1 MVRMDQ
7 GVAAVL
13 AAGVAGAAGAAG
25 AVVGSWATSR
35 SARRQAVHE
44 QALRERSAAVEAI
57 DAACNSF
64 HVKGY
69 TAIQAVLDLEAA
81 VVGGLDGLPQDRHF
95 SASLSAAIAATYE
108 IRWADAGLE
117 EPARQ
122 WCDAIQ
128 KIGKAVRAL
137 RDSPEAIEDAASPVH
152 HAWKAAW
159 AREREVLLALQRKV
173 QETKEESARSVV
185 V

>member
-1 MVRMDQ
+1 MDQ

-25 AVVGSWATSR
+25 AAVG
-35 SARRQAVHE
+35 ARASGRAARQQAVHE
-44 QALRERSAAVEAI
+44 QALRARIAAIETI
-57 DAACNSF
+57 DVACNAF
-64 HVKGY
+64 HLKGY
-69 TAIQAVLDLEAA
+69 AAIQAALEFEAA
-81 VVGGLDGLPQDRHF
+81 VVDGLDSLVPDRDF
-95 SASLSAAIAATYE
+95 SVSVSAAIAATFE
-108 IRWADAGLE
+108 IRWSNAGLE

-137 RDSPEAIEDAASPVH
+137 RNSPEAITDAASPVH

-159 AREREVLLALQRKV
+159 LREKEALHAFQRSV
-173 QETKEESARSVV
+173 QETKTETARSAVV
-185 V
+185 